1 MSRIKNIKK
10 ASWAGFFG
18 NLLLAILK
26 LLVGFTSNSLSV
38 IGDGIDSATDILTSL
53 LTLWVARI
61 IEKPPDENHPYGHG
75 RAETIATRILSFIIF
90 YAGIQLIITSI
101 QEIFVKE
108 SMSVPGIVAVYVTL
122 ISIAI
127 KIFLSYYKYKIG
139 KKEKSSMLIADA
151 KNMKNDVLLS
161 VSVLVGLLLTS
172 IFNYPFFD
180 KIIAL
185 FIGAWIIKVAVNIFF
200 EENNELM
207 EGLTDTGIYSELF
220 EAVAAVEK
228 ADNPHRARIRKI
240 GSYFLIDLDIE
251 VSGEMSVFD
260 GHEVA
265 KEVERTIKNRIDNV
279 YDILIH
285 VEPKGNVEEEKY
297 GISSIN
303 HDKEVEGKNE
313 SN

>member
-251 VSGEMSVFD
+251 VSGDMSVFD

>member
-1 MSRIKNIKK
+1 
-10 ASWAGFFG
+10 
-18 NLLLAILK
+18 
-26 LLVGFTSNSLSV
+26 
-38 IGDGIDSATDILTSL
+38 
-53 LTLWVARI
+53 
-61 IEKPPDENHPYGHG
+61 
-75 RAETIATRILSFIIF
+75 
-90 YAGIQLIITSI
+90 
-101 QEIFVKE
+101 
-108 SMSVPGIVAVYVTL
+108 
-122 ISIAI
+122 
-127 KIFLSYYKYKIG
+127 
-139 KKEKSSMLIADA
+139 
-151 KNMKNDVLLS
+151 
-161 VSVLVGLLLTS
+161 
-172 IFNYPFFD
+172 
-180 KIIAL
+180 
-185 FIGAWIIKVAVNIFF
+185 
-200 EENNELM
+200 M

-251 VSGEMSVFD
+251 VSGDMSVFD